1 MAYKIPKAEVLA
13 EAIKAALKE
22 QSTVVSQSRFAKLV
36 NDQLKKADPEYTA
49 SEERIRRVALFRKL
63 AKVDIQTRE
72 AEEKSRNV
80 RCPVCGS
87 KTRRIQNETVYG
99 GKVTLGYKC
108 RACGYIY
115 DPVEGDPDSGI
126 APGTL
131 FEDIPNTWSCP
142 VCGVRKEDFE
152 PVE

>member
-1 MAYKIPKAEVLA
+1 MTK
-13 EAIKAALKE
+13 
-22 QSTVVSQSRFAKLV
+22 
-36 NDQLKKADPEYTA
+36 
-49 SEERIRRVALFRKL
+49 
-63 AKVDIQTRE
+63 
-72 AEEKSRNV
+72 
-80 RCPVCGS
+80 
-87 KTRRIQNETVYG
+87 
-99 GKVTLGYKC
+99 YKC